1 MKLSMFD
8 LIDETI
14 QELNHHKPTYSYV
27 LKRIY
32 DMLSNHFQQHEHY
45 ITIHSRIKGEDSL
58 KEKIIRNKFYINY
71 QSSRDILD
79 NLSDL
84 IGVNI
89 ICRFISDEDTIYYQL
104 QGLFDDNGYCKQDE
118 NFYVNFK
125 DLQPKLQRN
134 GHLVYRIDGYYMFH
148 GSKINCELQIKSL
161 IRNFYNEIE
170 HQIVYKNYNFVLYNS
185 FIKNVLQSI
194 HENLTIIDNQLKMI
208 FEQIQNENKHNM
220 LGLNNDGIKLF
231 LAQSIN
237 HLYTSKSIASLGV
250 SVDFKKSSGFL
261 SQFIYI
267 HDFLSA
273 NEPQVKLVE
282 YLERFNL
289 LSIEELDFKETI
301 IYQPFKTN
309 NVFINILLE
318 YFDSVINY
326 DFDWHIFFVML
337 FVIREQ
343 EIENNLIAFAQLLY
357 DLLLQ
362 PKWFKTLFVHLPN
375 CIRIEESII
384 MNITTSL
391 VMCNRIDIIYEENL
405 LAMMDII
412 KSNVEDLH
420 LKKKIDDEDLEQ
432 CNMRIRNSI
441 IKMF

>member
-384 MNITTSL
+384 MNIATSL

>member
-14 QELNHHKPTYSYV
+14 QELSNHKPTYSYV

-32 DMLSNHFQQHEHY
+32 DMISNHFQQHEHY

-58 KEKIIRNKFYINY
+58 KEKIIRNKFYMNY

-89 ICRFISDEDTIYYQL
+89 ICRFISDEDTTYHQL
-104 QGLFDDNGYCKQDE
+104 QEFFDEHGYCKQDE
-118 NFYVNFK
+118 NLYVNFK

-273 NEPQVKLVE
+273 SEPQVKLVE

-309 NVFINILLE
+309 NAFINILLE
-318 YFDSVINY
+318 YFDSVMNY

-362 PKWFKTLFVHLPN
+362 PKWFKTLFVYLPN
-375 CIRIEESII
+375 CKRIEESII
-384 MNITTSL
+384 MNIATSL

-432 CNMRIRNSI
+432 CNTRIRNSI